1 VRLVFLQQFR
11 ANSMPPVRFRYIK
24 SDDVG
29 ERRIFFA
36 QNETGNLRAVRGDQ
50 ALRAR
55 LRKKVPQHGFGIRNT
70 RRKTRLIQFVER
82 SKIVRLV
89 LSNRHSHAAD
99 SMDRE
104 GFCRR
109 IFTADTEDSAML
121 AMLVIQG
128 PFCLFYF
135 SGGACA
141 NRNFPHGKSASPY
154 LFPELISISI

>member
-1 VRLVFLQQFR
+1 MR
-11 ANSMPPVRFRYIK
+11 
-24 SDDVG
+24 

-36 QNETGNLRAVRGDQ
+36 QDEPDNFRAVHGDQ

-55 LRKKVPQHGFGIRNT
+55 LRKKVPQHGFGIRNA

-89 LSNRHSHAAD
+89 LSNRDSHAAD

-121 AMLVIQG
+121 LMR
-128 PFCLFYF
+128 PS
-135 SGGACA
+135 SG
-141 NRNFPHGKSASPY
+141 RFVY
-154 LFPELISISI
+154 SIFRRRLCEP

>member
-1 VRLVFLQQFR
+1 
-11 ANSMPPVRFRYIK
+11 MPPVRFRYVK

-36 QNETGNLRAVRGDQ
+36 QNETDNFRAVRGDQ

-55 LRKKVPQHGFGIRNT
+55 LRKKVPQHGFGIRNA

-121 AMLVIQG
+121 PMRPSKGRFVYSIFQEAPVRTVISLTG
-128 PFCLFYF
+128 RVRLRV
-135 SGGACA
+135 S
-141 NRNFPHGKSASPY
+141 SLS
-154 LFPELISISI
+154 